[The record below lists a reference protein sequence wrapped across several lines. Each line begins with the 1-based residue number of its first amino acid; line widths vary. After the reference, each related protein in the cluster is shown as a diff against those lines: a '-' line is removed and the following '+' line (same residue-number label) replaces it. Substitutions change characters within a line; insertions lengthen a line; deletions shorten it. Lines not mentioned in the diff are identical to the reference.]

1 MTKNLKSYTES
12 LEHTLKEIYNM
23 AFFDWDTMPEQG
35 RREFQKQVRLMIE
48 KVFENNPCNP
58 K

>member
-1 MTKNLKSYTES
+1 MTDDLQSRVQS

-48 KVFENNPCNP
+48 KVFEE
-58 K
+58 